1 MAEREKMSKLRG
13 LSRRINKGKKPT
25 ILKVEKVLK
34 VRNGYLK
41 LTFPLTP
48 EQFKIWDMFVDYMM
62 SFVYGD
68 RSMDD
73 PEDAEEWEVKVKQYV
88 DELFGVNS
96 YYKCFGDATAS
107 HTDIGVLFEQINNVI
122 AECRKELK
130 KEKEVIDCLTGR

>member
-1 MAEREKMSKLRG
+1 MSKLRG
-13 LSRRINKGKKPT
+13 LARKINKGKKPS

-48 EQFKIWDMFVDYMM
+48 EQFKVWDVFVGYMM
-62 SFVYGD
+62 SFAYGD
-68 RSMDD
+68 RSMDN
-73 PEDAEEWEVKVKQYV
+73 PKDAEEWEIKVKQYI

-96 YYKCFGDATAS
+96 YYKIFGDDVAS

-130 KEKEVIDCLTGR
+130 KEKEVIGCLIGR